1 MGMDDA
7 PAYNEKMIA
16 AKAKLLERFRTEKA
30 ERARSQERRR
40 LPPGQTWS
48 KGFPVLDLGVHPP
61 FDEKTWTFKVWGEVE
76 NPVSLG
82 WKEFLALPRTDSVSD
97 FHCVTTWSKMDARW
111 GGVRMLDLLA
121 LVRPKPEAAFVIQH
135 CAEEYT
141 TNTSLLEASSPEAIL
156 ACELDGAPLPLEH
169 GGPMRMVIPTLY
181 AWKSGKFLRGL
192 ELAAADKPG
201 FWETRGYHNRAD
213 PWLEERHER

>member
-1 MGMDDA
+1 M
-7 PAYNEKMIA
+7 PEYNEKMIA
-16 AKAKLLERFRTEKA
+16 AKAKMLERLKEDKAARTESRGKN
-30 ERARSQERRR
+30 R

-61 FDEKTWTFKVWGEVE
+61 FDEATWEFKVWGEVE
-76 NPVSLG
+76 NPISFD
-82 WKEFLALPRTDSVSD
+82 WKQFLFLPKTGTVSD

-111 GGVRMLDLLA
+111 GGVTMADLLK
-121 LVRPKPEAAFVIQH
+121 LVRPRPAAAFVIQH

-141 TNTSLLEASSPEAIL
+141 TNTSLLEASEPDALL
-156 ACELDGAPLPLEH
+156 AYELDGAPLPIEH
-169 GGPMRMVIPTLY
+169 GGPMRMVIPSLY

-192 ELAAADKPG
+192 EFSAVDKPG

-213 PWLEERHER
+213 PWLEERHG

>member
-1 MGMDDA
+1 
-7 PAYNEKMIA
+7 MIA
-16 AKAKLLERFRTEKA
+16 AKARMLERFKKDRA
-30 ERARSQERRR
+30 ERAAAQERRR

-48 KGFPVLDLGVHPP
+48 KGFPVLDLGVHPA
-61 FDEKTWTFKVWGEVE
+61 FDEKEWSFKVWGEVE
-76 NPVSLG
+76 NPVTLT
-82 WKEFLALPRTDSVSD
+82 WAQFRALPKTSTVSD

-111 GGVRMLDLLA
+111 GGVLMLDLLA
-121 LVRPKPEAAFVIQH
+121 LVRPTPAAAFVIQH

-141 TNTSLLEASSPEAIL
+141 TNTALLEASSPDAIL
-156 ACELDGAPLPLEH
+156 AWELDGAPLPLEH

-192 ELAAADKPG
+192 EFSPVDKPG

>member
-1 MGMDDA
+1 MDT
-7 PAYNEKMIA
+7 PKYNEKMIA
-16 AKAKLLERFRTEKA
+16 AKAKMLERFRKDKA
-30 ERARSQERRR
+30 ARSESQRRDR

-61 FDEKTWTFKVWGEVE
+61 FDEKEWSFKVWGEVE
-76 NPVSLG
+76 NPIALN
-82 WKEFLALPRTDSVSD
+82 WKEFQALPKTDSVSD

-111 GGVRMLDLLA
+111 GGVLMIDLLK
-121 LVRPKPEAAFVIQH
+121 LVRPKPAAAFVIQH
-135 CAEEYT
+135 CAEQYT
-141 TNTSLLEASSPEAIL
+141 TNTSLLEASTADALL
-156 ACELDGAPLPLEH
+156 AYELDGSPLPLEH

-192 ELAAADKPG
+192 ELASADKPG

>member
-1 MGMDDA
+1 
-7 PAYNEKMIA
+7 MIA
-16 AKAKLLERFRTEKA
+16 AKARMLERFRKDMAVRE
-30 ERARSQERRR
+30 ENRSTSR

-61 FDEKTWTFKVWGEVE
+61 FDEKEWSFKVWGEVE
-76 NPVSLG
+76 NPVTLD
-82 WKEFLALPRTDSVSD
+82 WKAFLALPRTSTVSD

-111 GGVRMLDLLA
+111 GGVLMTDLLA

-135 CAEEYT
+135 CAEQYT
-141 TNTSLLEASSPEAIL
+141 TNTSLLEASAPDAIL
-156 ACELDGAPLPLEH
+156 ACELDGSPLPLEH

-192 ELAAADKPG
+192 EFSAADKPG

>member
-1 MGMDDA
+1 MF
-7 PAYNEKMIA
+7 NEKMIA
-16 AKAKLLERFRTEKA
+16 AKARMLARFRKDKS
-30 ERARSQERRR
+30 ERNEAQRRNR

-61 FDEKTWTFKVWGEVE
+61 FDEKAWSFKVWGEVE
-76 NPVSLG
+76 NPITLN
-82 WKEFLALPRTDSVSD
+82 WTQFQELPKTGTVSD

-111 GGVRMLDLLA
+111 GGVLMLDLLK
-121 LVRPKPEAAFVIQH
+121 LVRPTPAANFIIQH

-141 TNTSLLEASSPEAIL
+141 TNTSLLEASTPDAVL
-156 ACELDGAPLPLEH
+156 AYELDGAPLPLEH

-192 ELAAADKPG
+192 EFAAGDKPG

>member
-1 MGMDDA
+1 MPDA
-7 PAYNEKMIA
+7 PRYNEKMIA
-16 AKAKLLERFRTEKA
+16 AKAKMLERFKKDKA
-30 ERARSQERRR
+30 VRAEAQAGRR

-61 FDEKTWTFKVWGEVE
+61 FDEKTWSFRVWGEIE
-76 NPVSLG
+76 NPLTLS
-82 WKEFLALPRTDSVSD
+82 WKEFQALPKTESVSD
-97 FHCVTTWSKMDARW
+97 FHCVTSWSKMDARW
-111 GGVRMLDLLA
+111 GGVLMADLLK
-121 LVRPKPEAAFVIQH
+121 LVRPKAEANFVIQH

-141 TNTSLLEASSPEAIL
+141 TNTSLLEASQPDAIL
-156 ACELDGAPLPLEH
+156 AYELDGAPLPLEH

-192 ELAAADKPG
+192 ELTAHDQPG

>member
-1 MGMDDA
+1 
-7 PAYNEKMIA
+7 MIA
-16 AKAKLLERFRTEKA
+16 AKARMLARFRKDKS
-30 ERARSQERRR
+30 ERNEAQRRNR

-61 FDEKTWTFKVWGEVE
+61 FDEKAWSFKVWGEVE
-76 NPVSLG
+76 NPITLN
-82 WKEFLALPRTDSVSD
+82 WTQFQELPKTGTVSD

-111 GGVRMLDLLA
+111 GGVLMLDLLK
-121 LVRPKPEAAFVIQH
+121 LVRPTPAANFIIQH

-141 TNTSLLEASSPEAIL
+141 TNTSLLEASTPDAIL
-156 ACELDGAPLPLEH
+156 AYELDGAPLPLEH

-192 ELAAADKPG
+192 EFAAGDKPG

>member
-1 MGMDDA
+1 MDEA
-7 PAYNEKMIA
+7 PKYNERMIA
-16 AKAKLLERFRTEKA
+16 AKAKLLERFKKDTAARDES
-30 ERARSQERRR
+30 RAKGR

-61 FDEKTWTFKVWGEVE
+61 FDEKEWRFKVWGEVE
-76 NPVSLG
+76 NPIELD
-82 WKEFLALPRTDSVSD
+82 WKGFLALPKTASVSD

-111 GGVRMLDLLA
+111 GGVKMADLLA
-121 LVRPKPEAAFVIQH
+121 LVRPKPAAAFVVQH
-135 CAEEYT
+135 CAEQYT
-141 TNTSLLEASSPEAIL
+141 TNTSLLEASRPDVIL
-156 ACELDGAPLPLEH
+156 AYELDGAPLALEH

-192 ELAAADKPG
+192 ELTAEDKPG

-213 PWLEERHER
+213 PWLEERHGKVE

>member
-1 MGMDDA
+1 
-7 PAYNEKMIA
+7 MIA
-16 AKAKLLERFRTEKA
+16 AKAKMLERFKKEKA
-30 ERARSQERRR
+30 ERTEAQRRSR

-48 KGFPVLDLGVHPP
+48 KGFPVLDLGVHPQ
-61 FDEKTWTFKVWGEVE
+61 FDEKDWSLGVWGEVE
-76 NPVSLG
+76 NPVTLD
-82 WKEFLALPRTDSVSD
+82 WKAFLALPRTNTVSD

-111 GGVRMLDLLA
+111 GGVLMLDLLA

-135 CAEEYT
+135 CAEQYT
-141 TNTSLLEASSPEAIL
+141 TNTSLLEASTPDALL

-192 ELAAADKPG
+192 EFAAADRPG

>member
-1 MGMDDA
+1 M
-7 PAYNEKMIA
+7 
-16 AKAKLLERFRTEKA
+16 LERFKKDKA
-30 ERARSQERRR
+30 ERTEAQRRLR

-48 KGFPVLDLGVHPP
+48 NGFPVLDLGVHPP
-61 FDEKTWTFKVWGEVE
+61 FDEREWSFKVWGEVE
-76 NPVSLG
+76 NPITLS
-82 WKEFLALPRTDSVSD
+82 WAQFLELPKTRTVSD
-97 FHCVTTWSKMDARW
+97 FHCVTAWSKMDARW
-111 GGVRMLDLLA
+111 GGVLMIDLLT
-121 LVRPKPEAAFVIQH
+121 LVRPKPAANFIIQH

-141 TNTSLLEASSPEAIL
+141 TNTSLLEASTPDALL
-156 ACELDGAPLPLEH
+156 AYELDGAPLPLEH

-192 ELAAADKPG
+192 EFAASDKPG

>member
-1 MGMDDA
+1 
-7 PAYNEKMIA
+7 MIA
-16 AKAKLLERFRTEKA
+16 AKARMLERFKKDTAARN
-30 ERARSQERRR
+30 RARSANR
-40 LPPGQTWS
+40 LPPGQKWS

-61 FDEKTWTFKVWGEVE
+61 FVEEQWSLKVWGEVE
-76 NPVSLG
+76 NPVSLT
-82 WKEFLALPRTDSVSD
+82 WKEFLALPRTDTVSD

-111 GGVRMLDLLA
+111 GGVLMTDLLA
-121 LVRPKPEAAFVIQH
+121 FVRPKPAAAFVIQH

-141 TNTSLLEASSPEAIL
+141 TNTSLLEASTPDAIL

-192 ELAAADKPG
+192 EFSAVDKPG

>member
-1 MGMDDA
+1 MDS
-7 PAYNEKMIA
+7 PKYNEKVIA
-16 AKAKLLERFRTEKA
+16 AKARMLERFKKDKA
-30 ERARSQERRR
+30 VRDESRKRGR

-61 FDEKTWTFKVWGEVE
+61 FDEKEWSFRVWGEVE
-76 NPVSLG
+76 NPVTLS
-82 WKEFLALPRTDSVSD
+82 WSEFLTLPRTESVSD

-111 GGVRMLDLLA
+111 SGVAMLDLLA
-121 LVRPKPEAAFVIQH
+121 LVRPTPAAAFIIQH

-141 TNTSLLEASSPEAIL
+141 TNTSLLEASAPDAIL
-156 ACELDGAPLPLEH
+156 ACELDGGPLPLEH
-169 GGPMRMVIPTLY
+169 GGPMRMVIPALY
-181 AWKSGKFLRGL
+181 AWKSGKFLRAL
-192 ELAAADKPG
+192 EFAAADKPG

>member
-1 MGMDDA
+1 
-7 PAYNEKMIA
+7 MIA
-16 AKAKLLERFRTEKA
+16 AKAKMLERFKKDTA
-30 ERARSQERRR
+30 ERDASQGMNR
-40 LPPGQTWS
+40 LPPGQAWS

-61 FDEKTWTFKVWGEVE
+61 FDEKTWRFKVWGEVD
-76 NPVSLG
+76 NPLELD
-82 WKEFLALPRTDSVSD
+82 WKGFLALPKTQTVSD

-111 GGVRMLDLLA
+111 GGVLMTDLLA
-121 LVRPKPEAAFVIQH
+121 LARPKPEAAFVIQH

-141 TNTSLLEASSPEAIL
+141 TNTSLLEALRPDAIL
-156 ACELDGAPLPLEH
+156 AYELDLAPLPIEH

-192 ELAAADKPG
+192 ELTAADKPG

-213 PWLEERHER
+213 PWREERHGKVE